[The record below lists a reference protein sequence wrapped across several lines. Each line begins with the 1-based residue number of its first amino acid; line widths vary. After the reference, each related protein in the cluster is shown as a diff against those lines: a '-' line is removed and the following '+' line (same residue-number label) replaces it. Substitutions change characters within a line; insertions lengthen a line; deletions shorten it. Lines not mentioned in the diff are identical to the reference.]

1 MQKSNCVKADV
12 RKLIAHTHARTHAH
26 TRPPRRV
33 CSVHGGSSALVCKH
47 AVSLS
52 RPAWQKGS
60 PASTHPLRTRQ
71 SHRQPWS
78 VASAIRTM
86 MAGLRAACASLGMMG
101 QGAEDPG
108 VRAEGRRPGQQPA
121 LSFRAAVSSPSTP
134 GCVSPALTVTDLQK
148 HHRGSEGSCCFI
160 DLHHS
165 LGPEVPRLL
174 ALSLTRPWAPA
185 ALAREASGAT
195 WCPGTLAEGSMWWPG
210 QWGRPV
216 CNLSSQ

>member
-1 MQKSNCVKADV
+1 MTSVRMSSCVKTDV
-12 RKLIAHTHARTHAH
+12 RKLIAHTHARAHAH

-33 CSVHGGSSALVCKH
+33 CSVHGGSSALLSKH

-60 PASTHPLRTRQ
+60 PASTYPLRTRQ

-86 MAGLRAACASLGMMG
+86 MVGLWAAGASLRMMG

-108 VRAEGRRPGQQPA
+108 LRAEGRRPGQQPT
-121 LSFRAAVSSPSTP
+121 LSFWGAVSSPLTP

-148 HHRGSEGSCCFI
+148 HHRGSEGSRCFI

-174 ALSLTRPWAPA
+174 SL
-185 ALAREASGAT
+185 
-195 WCPGTLAEGSMWWPG
+195 
-210 QWGRPV
+210 
-216 CNLSSQ
+216 